1 MNDKIVTGKILKE
14 RGWPEGKIIGFAK
27 AAATK
32 LGAQGLEREAILDRL
47 DEVRASPNDFLLDPI
62 FADVATE
69 CLRRE
74 KDAARLADE
83 SLPQLTEA
91 GEEIVSELREAGL
104 IETMRGPTGGTKL
117 AKPTKEISLLDI
129 HVAAAGKIE
138 PFGAHPTEPA
148 KTCCV
153 GREIKRVL
161 EGVSDRARAAIE
173 KEYAAT
179 SLADVVHEMQVPAL

>member
-1 MNDKIVTGKILKE
+1 MATNC
-14 RGWPEGKIIGFAK
+14 RFAF
-27 AAATK
+27 AVHV
-32 LGAQGLEREAILDRL
+32 LSVLAIHP
-47 DEVRASPNDFLLDPI
+47 DEVLSSDFLGQSANTNPVVI
-62 FADVATE
+62 
-69 CLRRE
+69 RR
-74 KDAARLADE
+74 L
-83 SLPQLTEA
+83 LL
-91 GEEIVSELREAGL
+91 ELREAGL

-138 PFGAHPTEPA
+138 PFGAHPNEPA
-148 KTCCV
+148 KKCCV